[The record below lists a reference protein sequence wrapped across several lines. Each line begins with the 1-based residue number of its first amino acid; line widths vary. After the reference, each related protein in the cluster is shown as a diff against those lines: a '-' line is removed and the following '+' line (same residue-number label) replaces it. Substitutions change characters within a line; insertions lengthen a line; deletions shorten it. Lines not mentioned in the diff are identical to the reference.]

1 MTQYSYS
8 RVDLWRRCPYHFKLK
23 YIDGLE
29 EMPNYD
35 AANPLILG
43 TALHKGI
50 ESGLEA
56 MQREYYDHFPVR
68 TDEQEN
74 EMIKLEILLPKVNKF
89 LERFKGCKIE
99 HEVRISTEHF
109 LGFAD
114 LIVTAPDGTSLV
126 IDFKYSNSVE
136 KYLESGQPHLYEYFL
151 NQLGRK
157 VTGIGFL
164 FIPKTSIRQKKT
176 EGLYEFRQ
184 RLRETVSTADVNFQT
199 LQYDEN
205 EVIYFQNAVREIGN
219 AIEAYKH
226 NPNSVFVKNP
236 DGECFACNPRFAP
249 EYLNAEQHEVYDGK
263 QKEIVIMPIPKN
275 ERREKTA
282 DLNPDTWLYG
292 DSYVGKSVFW
302 DSFPDVLMLNT
313 DGNTDNTT
321 SPVDRI
327 KDKVWKEGR
336 MEKRTFAWEQFKAD
350 VTDLEV
356 DNPEGYK
363 TIVLDLVED
372 LYESCRL
379 YVLHNNGWEHESDGS
394 YGKGWSA
401 VTAEFHN
408 VIKRLKAI
416 GMQIVYISREDRK
429 DITLKGGS
437 TRTTFQPNISAKVA
451 NFLTGTVDI
460 TMRAYVNDDNQH
472 VLQLQKAPNT
482 FGGGR
487 YNFKVAEVPLERDEF
502 IEALKDAQPVT
513 ENERAVNAPAKAGKH
528 EHKNVATKNSTSE
541 PEQSVTQAP
550 AETAP
555 EPNTEKPK
563 RRQRKPRKTET
574 AAKEAPAEDPVMKRA
589 EEITPPGEKVDDV
602 QIEQAKKE
610 LAAEEAPAAE
620 EPAKPT
626 HRRRRRRTQEE
637 A

>member
-35 AANPLILG
+35 AANPLVLG

-56 MQREYYDHFPVR
+56 MQREYYNHFPVR

-74 EMIKLEILLPKVNKF
+74 EMIKLEILLPKVNQF

-151 NQLGRK
+151 NELGRK

-164 FIPKTSIRQKKT
+164 FIPKTSIRQKHS

-184 RLRETVSTADVNFQT
+184 RLRETVSKADVNFQT
-199 LQYDEN
+199 LHYDEN
-205 EVIYFQNAVREIGN
+205 EVIYFQNSVREIEN

-226 NPNSVFVKNP
+226 DPNAVFVKNP

-249 EYLNAEQHEVYDGK
+249 EYINAEQHEIFNGK
-263 QKEIVIMPIPKN
+263 NKEIEIMPIPTN
-275 ERREKTA
+275 ERREKKT
-282 DLNPDTWLYG
+282 DLMPDTWLYG

-302 DSFPDVLMLNT
+302 DSFSNVLMLNT

-321 SPVDRI
+321 SPVDML
-327 KDKVWKEGR
+327 KDKVTMEGR
-336 MEKRTFAWEQFKAD
+336 MEKRRYAWEQFLGD
-350 VTDLEV
+350 VKELELG
-356 DNPEGYK
+356 NNNGFK
-363 TIVLDLVED
+363 TVVIDLVED
-372 LYESCRL
+372 LYESCRQF
-379 YVLHNNGWEHESDGS
+379 VLNKNGWQHETDGA

-401 VTAEFHN
+401 VRDEFHSA
-408 VIKRLKAI
+408 IKRLKAV
-416 GMQIVYISREDRK
+416 GLQIVYISREDRK
-429 DITLKGGS
+429 DVTLKNGIN
-437 TRTTFQPNISAKVA
+437 RTTFQPNIDAKSA

-460 TMRAYVNDDNQH
+460 TMRAYVNDDDQH
-472 VLQLQKAPNT
+472 VLQLQKAPNV

-487 YNFKVAEVPLERDEF
+487 YVFKVAEVPLERDEF
-502 IEALKDAQPVT
+502 LAALKDAQPVT
-513 ENERAVNAPAKAGKH
+513 KTNRAISA
-528 EHKNVATKNSTSE
+528 HKNKEKSEQKSVATEEPTPE
-541 PEQSVTQAP
+541 PEQ
-550 AETAP
+550 
-555 EPNTEKPK
+555 EKTPK
-563 RRQRKPRKTET
+563 RRTRKPRKSEPVAEEPVT
-574 AAKEAPAEDPVMKRA
+574 EDPVMKRA
-589 EEITPPGEKVDDV
+589 EEITPPGEKVDEV

-610 LAAEEAPAAE
+610 LAAEDAPAAE

-626 HRRRRRRTQEE
+626 RRRRRTQEE

>member
-1 MTQYSYS
+1 
-8 RVDLWRRCPYHFKLK
+8 
-23 YIDGLE
+23 
-29 EMPNYD
+29 MPNYD

-56 MQREYYDHFPVR
+56 MQHEYYDHFPVR
-68 TDEQEN
+68 TDDQEN
-74 EMIKLEILLPKVNKF
+74 EMIKLEILLPKVQKF
-89 LERFKGCKIE
+89 LERFAGCKIE
-99 HEVRISTEHF
+99 HEVKISTEHF

-164 FIPKTSIRQKKT
+164 FIPKTSIRQKQS

-184 RLRETVSTADVNFQT
+184 RLRETVSKMEVNFQT
-199 LQYDEN
+199 LQYDEMN
-205 EVIYFQNAVREIGN
+205 VIYFQNAVREIETALTAWRTAPKGDEMWADD
-219 AIEAYKH
+219 AIKTLF
-226 NPNSVFVKNP
+226 PKNP

-249 EYLNAEQHEVYDGK
+249 EYLNAEQHEVYNGK
-263 QKEIVIMPIPKN
+263 QKEIVIMPIPTN
-275 ERREKTA
+275 ERREKKT
-282 DLNPDTWLYG
+282 DLMPDTWLYG

-302 DSFPDVLMLNT
+302 DSFPNVLMLNT

-321 SPVDRI
+321 SPVDML
-327 KDKVWKEGR
+327 KDKVTMEGR
-336 MEKRTFAWEQFKAD
+336 MEKRRYAWEQFLGD
-350 VTDLEV
+350 VKELELG
-356 DNPEGYK
+356 NNNGFK
-363 TIVLDLVED
+363 TVVIDLVED
-372 LYESCRL
+372 LYESCRQF
-379 YVLHNNGWEHESDGS
+379 VLNKNGWEHETDGA

-401 VTAEFHN
+401 VRDEFHSA
-408 VIKRLKAI
+408 IKRLKAV
-416 GMQIVYISREDRK
+416 GLQIVYISREDRK
-429 DITLKGGS
+429 DVTLKNGIN
-437 TRTTFQPNISAKVA
+437 RTTFQPNIDAKSA

-460 TMRAYVNDDNQH
+460 TMRAYVNDDDQH
-472 VLQLQKAPNT
+472 VLQLQKAPNV

-487 YNFKVAEVPLERDEF
+487 YVFKAAEVPLERDEF
-502 IEALKDAQPVT
+502 LEALKDAQPVT
-513 ENERAVNAPAKAGKH
+513 KTNRAISA
-528 EHKNVATKNSTSE
+528 HKSKEKSEQKSVATEEPTPE

-563 RRQRKPRKTET
+563 RRTRKSRKVEP
-574 AAKEAPAEDPVMKRA
+574 AAEEPVAEDPVMKRA
-589 EEITPPGEKVDDV
+589 EEITPPGEKVDEV

-610 LAAEEAPAAE
+610 LAAEDAPAAE

-626 HRRRRRRTQEE
+626 RRRRRRRTQEE

>member
-1 MTQYSYS
+1 
-8 RVDLWRRCPYHFKLK
+8 
-23 YIDGLE
+23 
-29 EMPNYD
+29 MPNYD

-74 EMIKLEILLPKVNKF
+74 EMIKLEILLPKVQKF
-89 LERFKGCKIE
+89 LERFEGCKIE

-136 KYLESGQPHLYEYFL
+136 KYMKSGQPHLYEYFL
-151 NQLGRK
+151 NELGRK

-164 FIPKTSIRQKKT
+164 FIPKTSIRQKKD

-184 RLRETVSTADVNFQT
+184 RLRETVSKMEVNFQT

-205 EVIYFQNAVREIGN
+205 EVIYFQNAVREIEN

-226 NPNSVFVKNP
+226 YPNYIFMKNP

-249 EYLNAEQHEVYDGK
+249 EYINAQQITVYQGK
-263 QKEIVIMPIPKN
+263 QKEIEIMPIPDN
-275 ERREKTA
+275 VRREPKV
-282 DLNPDTWLYG
+282 DLMPDTWLYG

-302 DSFPDVLMLNT
+302 DSFPNVLMLNT

-321 SPVDRI
+321 SPVDML
-327 KDKVWKEGR
+327 KDKVWMEGR
-336 MEKRTFAWEQFKAD
+336 MEKRRYAWEQFLGD
-350 VTDLEV
+350 VKDLELG
-356 DNPEGYK
+356 NTNGFK
-363 TIVLDLVED
+363 TVVIDLVED
-372 LYESCRL
+372 LYESCRQF
-379 YVLHNNGWEHESDGS
+379 VLNKKGWEHESDGTF
-394 YGKGWSA
+394 GKGWSA
-401 VTAEFHN
+401 VTDEFHN
-408 VIKRLKAI
+408 AIKRLKAV
-416 GMQIVYISREDRK
+416 GLQIVYISREDRK

-437 TRTTFQPNISAKVA
+437 TRTTFNPNISARVA

-460 TMRAYVNDDNQH
+460 TMRAYVNDDDEH
-472 VLQLQKAPNT
+472 ALQLQKAPNT

-487 YNFKVAEVPLERDEF
+487 YKFKVSEVPLERDEF
-502 IEALKDAQPVT
+502 LEAIKNADPVT
-513 ENERAVNAPAKAGKH
+513 KPNRAISA
-528 EHKNVATKNSTSE
+528 HKNEEKVEQKSLSKEETMPKS
-541 PEQSVTQAP
+541 EQSVTQAP

-574 AAKEAPAEDPVMKRA
+574 AAEEAPAEDPVMKRA

-610 LAAEEAPAAE
+610 LAAEETPATE

-626 HRRRRRRTQEE
+626 RRRRRRRASNGEE